1 MGQGIQETEGIVLYR
16 KNYREKDLL
25 VKIFTEKYGKI
36 MFFVKNVKRVN
47 HPLKL
52 AVTPFTESLYIASIR
67 PEGLSFLNDSK
78 DTHVFK
84 QLQLDI
90 FLNAYATYLLNL
102 VDVAI
107 EDKRYD
113 PALYGFLKQ
122 ALTYLDEGQD
132 PEVITNIFEVQLLDR
147 FGYQFNWQ
155 QCGVCGKTTGVFDFS
170 SKYHGILCQKHFS
183 MDDRRYHAN
192 PRSIHFLRLFSQISL
207 DQIQRI
213 DLKDETKEMIRQT
226 IDAIYEEYVGVH
238 LKSKKFLDDM
248 KKWENVLK

>member
-52 AVTPFTESLYIASIR
+52 EVTPFTESLYIASIR

-90 FLNAYATYLLNL
+90 FLNAYGTYLLNL

-170 SKYHGILCQKHFS
+170 SKYHGILCQEHFS